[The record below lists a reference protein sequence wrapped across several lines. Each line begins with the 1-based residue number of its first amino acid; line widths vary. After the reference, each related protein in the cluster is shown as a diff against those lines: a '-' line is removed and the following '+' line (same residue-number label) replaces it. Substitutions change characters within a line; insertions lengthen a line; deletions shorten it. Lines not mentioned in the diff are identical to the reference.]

1 MLKLVFHMEIYRKK
15 WWLVL
20 LGAIVVFGDVL
31 GTNGCFQEEKSA
43 LLDFKASYGNESYV
57 LPSWL
62 NEPKSNC
69 CAWERVTCNSS
80 SGHIIHLALGN
91 LHRIDE
97 SEMVSLRYSVGKMGP
112 YFQGMQPYCLKP
124 TRSLNWSL
132 FLPLR
137 ELRSLSLSNGCY
149 LFIRN
154 AGTI

>member
-1 MLKLVFHMEIYRKK
+1 MFNLVFHMELYRKK
-15 WWLVL
+15 WWLVLL

-31 GTNGCFQEEKSA
+31 GTNGCFQEEKRA

-57 LPSWL
+57 LLPSWL
-62 NEPKSNC
+62 NDPKSNC

-97 SEMVSLRYSVGKMGP
+97 TEMGS
-112 YFQGMQPYCLKP
+112 FCFNP
-124 TRSLNWSL
+124 TRSLNWSF

-137 ELRSLSLSNGCY
+137 ELRSLGLSNYCFSG
-149 LFIRN
+149 IIWN